1 MARSGARR
9 SCDTEYENDS
19 SSAYA
24 ARRSAV
30 RAATVCSSPLR
41 AAATSCAMAL
51 NAAASAPSSS
61 RRAMSTRASRPA
73 ATSPAAAVRRASGL
87 VMLRLTAHAPTAP
100 ARSNPRP
107 ATAACA
113 RKWRAGAS
121 TRSRGNSATT
131 LQGVPRTRIPA
142 ASCGPPRG
150 RTYWT
155 GCPAVSARS
164 GAGEIGPEVAAGVAD
179 EDRHLAADQG
189 RDLADGGGRARRAT
203 ALHEIA
209 QQARPVGHG
218 GRHVEEQGVAGEP
231 QRPQGRRVGTERGG
245 PERGGVVGRRSADGA
260 AHDRGEGP
268 VGPPQLE
275 ARDQRVAGEEGAYRV
290 RRAGGGGRTG
300 ALQGRAQRRGRGG
313 GAQLAQPLRGAG
325 GDQVGELT
333 GDSVEPLL
341 GGGQGRAAHL

>member
-73 ATSPAAAVRRASGL
+73 ATSPAAAVRRPSGR

-100 ARSNPRP
+100 ARSTPRP

-164 GAGEIGPEVAAGVAD
+164 G
-179 EDRHLAADQG
+179 
-189 RDLADGGGRARRAT
+189 GGGARARRAT
-203 ALHEIA
+203 ALREIA

-245 PERGGVVGRRSADGA
+245 PERGGAVGRRSADGA

-300 ALQGRAQRRGRGG
+300 ALQGRAQPRGRGG

-341 GGGQGRAAHL
+341 GGGQGRAAHLAVRAAQRDGDRRAQEGGDEEG